1 MDSLM
6 PALVFVGV
14 FLALMVVRAA
24 RSGGSVEPIEVPPDG
39 KLLIDVRS
47 PMEFRSGHLKGAIN
61 LPLGAV
67 AAQADRLG
75 AKDREIVLY
84 CRSGNRSGM
93 ALGQLRRLGFTN
105 LKNLGGVHDGPR
117 QGYPMA

>member
-6 PALVFVGV
+6 PVLAFVGV
-14 FLALMVVRAA
+14 FVVLMGLRAL
-24 RSGGSVEPIEVPPDG
+24 RSGPVAPIEVPPDG
-39 KLLIDVRS
+39 KLLLDVRS
-47 PMEFRSGHLKGAIN
+47 PTEFRSGHLKGAVN

-67 AAQADRLG
+67 AAQAERLG

-93 ALGQLRRLGFTN
+93 ALQQLRRLGFTN

-117 QGYPMA
+117 QGYPLA

>member
-1 MDSLM
+1 MDTLM

-14 FLALMVVRAA
+14 FLALMALRKL
-24 RSGGSVEPIEVPPDG
+24 RSGPVEPIEVPPDG
-39 KLLIDVRS
+39 PLLLDVRS
-47 PMEFRSGHLKGAIN
+47 PMEFRSGHLKGALN

-67 AAQADRLG
+67 SAQAERLG

-93 ALGQLRRLGFTN
+93 ALLRLRRAGFSN
-105 LKNLGGVHDGPR
+105 LKNLGGVSDGPR
-117 QGYPMA
+117 QGYPLA